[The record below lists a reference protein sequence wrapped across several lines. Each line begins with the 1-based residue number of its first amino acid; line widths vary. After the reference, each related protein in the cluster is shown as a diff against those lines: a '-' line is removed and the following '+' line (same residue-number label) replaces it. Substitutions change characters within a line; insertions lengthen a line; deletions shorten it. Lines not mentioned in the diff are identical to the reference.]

1 MHCRHLLQR
10 SFSLQNRPSLAQN
23 IAKRSIS
30 LQNRQ
35 LLSQLIGKLSIPIRS
50 FHLLSRT
57 PKKPLAIRLIVMAT
71 EHKQIKT
78 CGIIVIGD
86 EILKAQV
93 QDTNSHFLCRLLRDY
108 GIRVAKISVIP
119 DHVRTIA
126 NEIRTFS
133 EQNDYVVTTGKY
145 ILSENKF
152 HTYAL
157 YLSVDE
163 VLIVDS
169 LNECVNRHHSVI
181 FGSYPLRYKT
191 KITLEARS
199 EAEMNDARSCL
210 VGTLAPY
217 VDVYGTIMNNESL
230 AFAQHSLQVI
240 ESCLDKYSLDAC
252 FLSFNGGK
260 DCTLLLHLVHAVLKH
275 KGLQGKQL
283 LAVYF
288 KLEDSFPEVE
298 QFVKETVVRYNLEL
312 IEMTGPM
319 KEGLG
324 KLLSE
329 RPHLK
334 SVFMGSRRGDPR
346 CEGLTEITKT
356 DNGWPEIMRVNPML
370 DWSYKNVWR
379 TIREFNIPYC
389 TLYDQGMSS
398 KKKPIEE
405 SDKLTRIAIVNTDK
419 CKPKRCRQECKKSCP
434 VVRMGKLCIEVTP
447 GDKIA
452 SISEEL
458 CIGCGICVKKC
469 PFEAIT
475 IINLPSNLEKDTTHR
490 YSQNSFKLHR
500 LPIPRPGEV
509 LGLVGTNG
517 IGKSTAL
524 KILAGCGI
532 CVKKCPFEAIT
543 IINLPSNLEKDTTHR
558 YSQNSFKLHRLPI
571 PRPGEVLGLVG
582 TNGIGKSTALKI
594 LAGKQKPNL
603 GRYSSP
609 PDWNEIL
616 QHFRGSEL
624 QNYFTKIL
632 EDDLKALIKPQ
643 YVDQIPKAVKGTVQ
657 QLLDKKNEKDNQNEM
672 CQMLELDKIRGR
684 GIEQLSGGELQ
695 RFACAMVCIQAGDIF
710 MFDEPSSYLDV
721 KQRLKAA
728 VTIRSLI
735 APDKFIIVVEH
746 DLSVL
751 DYLSD
756 FICCLYG
763 VPGAYGVV
771 TMPFSVREGIN
782 IFLDGFVPTENL
794 RFREESLVFKVA
806 ESAAEEEIKRMN
818 HYEYPAMSKT
828 MGEFKLE
835 VVQGQFTDSEIIV
848 LLGKTTFIRLL
859 AGAIPPDEGS
869 ADLPSL
875 NISYKPQKISP
886 KSQGLVRQ
894 LLHEKIRD
902 AYQHPQ
908 FVTDVMRPL
917 KIDDIMDQEVQNLSG
932 GELQRVALALCL
944 GKPADVYLI
953 DEPSAYL
960 DSEQRLVAAK
970 VIKRF
975 ILHAKKTGF
984 VVEHDFIM
992 ATYLSDRVIVF
1003 EGSPSISTLANAPQN
1018 LLNGMNK
1025 FLSLLGI
1032 TFRRDPNNFRPRIN
1046 KNNSVKDCEQKRAGQ
1061 YFFYEEP

>member
-57 PKKPLAIRLIVMAT
+57 PKKPLAIRLIAVVMAT

-133 EQNDYVVTTGKY
+133 EQNDYVVTTGGIGPTHDDVTYESLSLAFDQPLSLHPELVKFWTQFYPAQNPPTPGPTEAAYKFSNCPRGARVIFTEPEGSFSKFFPVLNVANVYVFPGTPSIVEKCFPQLLGKY

-389 TLYDQGMSS
+389 TLYDQG
-398 KKKPIEE
+398 
-405 SDKLTRIAIVNTDK
+405 
-419 CKPKRCRQECKKSCP
+419 
-434 VVRMGKLCIEVTP
+434 
-447 GDKIA
+447 
-452 SISEEL
+452 
-458 CIGCGICVKKC
+458 
-469 PFEAIT
+469 
-475 IINLPSNLEKDTTHR
+475 
-490 YSQNSFKLHR
+490 
-500 LPIPRPGEV
+500 
-509 LGLVGTNG
+509 
-517 IGKSTAL
+517 
-524 KILAGCGI
+524 
-532 CVKKCPFEAIT
+532 
-543 IINLPSNLEKDTTHR
+543 
-558 YSQNSFKLHRLPI
+558 
-571 PRPGEVLGLVG
+571 
-582 TNGIGKSTALKI
+582 
-594 LAGKQKPNL
+594 
-603 GRYSSP
+603 YSSLGSVHNTTRNPALVQVLTDGTEIYLP
-609 PDWNEIL
+609 PDSL
-616 QHFRGSEL
+616 H
-624 QNYFTKIL
+624 
-632 EDDLKALIKPQ
+632 DDLCER
-643 YVDQIPKAVKGTVQ
+643 KG
-657 QLLDKKNEKDNQNEM
+657 
-672 CQMLELDKIRGR
+672 R
-684 GIEQLSGGELQ
+684 
-695 RFACAMVCIQAGDIF
+695 
-710 MFDEPSSYLDV
+710 
-721 KQRLKAA
+721 
-728 VTIRSLI
+728 
-735 APDKFIIVVEH
+735 H
-746 DLSVL
+746 
-751 DYLSD
+751 
-756 FICCLYG
+756 
-763 VPGAYGVV
+763 
-771 TMPFSVREGIN
+771 
-782 IFLDGFVPTENL
+782 
-794 RFREESLVFKVA
+794 
-806 ESAAEEEIKRMN
+806 
-818 HYEYPAMSKT
+818 
-828 MGEFKLE
+828 
-835 VVQGQFTDSEIIV
+835 
-848 LLGKTTFIRLL
+848 
-859 AGAIPPDEGS
+859 
-869 ADLPSL
+869 
-875 NISYKPQKISP
+875 
-886 KSQGLVRQ
+886 
-894 LLHEKIRD
+894 
-902 AYQHPQ
+902 
-908 FVTDVMRPL
+908 
-917 KIDDIMDQEVQNLSG
+917 
-932 GELQRVALALCL
+932 
-944 GKPADVYLI
+944 
-953 DEPSAYL
+953 
-960 DSEQRLVAAK
+960 
-970 VIKRF
+970 
-975 ILHAKKTGF
+975 
-984 VVEHDFIM
+984 
-992 ATYLSDRVIVF
+992 
-1003 EGSPSISTLANAPQN
+1003 
-1018 LLNGMNK
+1018 
-1025 FLSLLGI
+1025 
-1032 TFRRDPNNFRPRIN
+1032 
-1046 KNNSVKDCEQKRAGQ
+1046 
-1061 YFFYEEP
+1061 